1 MKTVINL
8 PLTLLL
14 FTFLNATAQSGDSQE
29 QTIKAYPLQ
38 ITYAKTSSI
47 IFPAVIKSV
56 DRGSKDL
63 LVQKA
68 SSVGNVLQV
77 KAGRPNF
84 AQTNLTV
91 ITADGHLHHFTVDY
105 ATEPSTLTVNV
116 NEPGAG
122 QTPQSNELIF
132 QTEMTETD
140 MESHS
145 GRITRVKKNL
155 RFYSTSKY
163 KIQLAVKGIFI
174 KDNIMFYHLSMTN
187 KSNIKYDVEF
197 LRFYIRDKSTVKR
210 TAYQELSLK
219 PIYIHGSPSP
229 ISGRSTVEVVY
240 AFEKFTIPEAK
251 TLNIELFEKNG
262 GRNLMLS
269 IKNKTIVNAKP
280 AP

>member
-1 MKTVINL
+1 MKTITFV
-8 PLTLLL
+8 TLSILL
-14 FTFLNATAQSGDSQE
+14 FTFQIVTAQPGDPQE
-29 QTIKAYPLQ
+29 QTIRAYPLQ
-38 ITYAKTSSI
+38 ITYTKTSSI

-68 SSVGNVLQV
+68 AGVGNVLQV

-105 ATEPSTLTVNV
+105 ATEPSTLTVDV
-116 NEPGAG
+116 NGTG
-122 QTPQSNELIF
+122 ISQSPESSELIF

-140 MESHS
+140 METHS
-145 GRITRVKKNL
+145 GRITRAKKNL
-155 RFYSTSKY
+155 KFHSTGKY
-163 KIQLAVKGIFI
+163 KIQLSVKGIYI
-174 KDNIMFYHLSMTN
+174 KDNVMFFHLNMAN

-210 TAYQELSLK
+210 TASQELNLK
-219 PIYIHGSPSP
+219 PIYVHGNPSP
-229 ISGRSTVEVVY
+229 ISGRSTVQVVY

-251 TLNIELFEKNG
+251 NLNIELFEKNG

-269 IKNKTIVNAKP
+269 LKNKTIVNAKP

>member
-1 MKTVINL
+1 MKTIINL

-14 FTFLNATAQSGDSQE
+14 FTFLNTTAQQGATQE
-29 QTIKAYPLQ
+29 QTIKTYPLE
-38 ITYAKTSSI
+38 ITYSKTSSI
-47 IFPAVIKSV
+47 IFPSVIKSV

-68 SSVGNVLQV
+68 AGVGNVLQV

-105 ATEPSTLTVNV
+105 STEPSTLTVDV
-116 NEPGAG
+116 NEAG
-122 QTPQSNELIF
+122 INQSPPSNNLIF
-132 QTEMTETD
+132 QTEMTEAD
-140 MESHS
+140 METHS
-145 GRITRVKKNL
+145 SRITRAKKNL
-155 RFYSTSKY
+155 KFHSTGKY
-163 KIQLAVKGIFI
+163 KIQLAAKGIYI
-174 KDNIMFYHLSMTN
+174 KDNVMFFHLSMAN

-197 LRFYIRDKSTVKR
+197 LRFYVRDKSTVKR
-210 TAYQELSLK
+210 TASQELNLK
-219 PIYIHGSPSP
+219 PIYIHGNPSP
-229 ISGRSTVEVVY
+229 IPGRSTVEVVY